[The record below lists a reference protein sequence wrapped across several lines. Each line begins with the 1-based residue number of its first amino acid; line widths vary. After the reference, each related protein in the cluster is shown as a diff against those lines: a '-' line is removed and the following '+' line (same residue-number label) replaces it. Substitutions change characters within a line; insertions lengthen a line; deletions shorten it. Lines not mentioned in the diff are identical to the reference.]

1 VAANPQERTPLSV
14 IIVDDEPIARQRI
27 RRLLAHDSEIRI
39 VGEFSSV
46 ADCARLD
53 SSVTPD
59 LVLLDVRMPDKD
71 GFALLR
77 SFEARGLSPFV
88 IFVTAYSEYAVG
100 AFDVEAVDYILKPF
114 DDERF
119 AKAIARAKALLEQER
134 MPADDAPAADAE
146 RRTSSVPP
154 RIRDRLLVT
163 ENGRVLFVPTSE
175 IEMVQAAGK
184 HVKIFVQSR
193 CYVIRQPLRDI
204 EERLD
209 GNHFVRI
216 HRSTIINVDQI
227 VELHPLFHGDY
238 EIVLKRGTRVTMSR
252 RFRSRMLP
260 FMVGPWPG

>member
-1 VAANPQERTPLSV
+1 MAANPQARTPLSV

-27 RRLLAHDSEIRI
+27 RRLLAHDPDVRV

-53 SSVTPD
+53 SSVIPD

-71 GFALLR
+71 GFQLLR

-119 AKAIARAKALLEQER
+119 HKAIARAKALLEQER
-134 MPADDAPAADAE
+134 LPADEAGAADGD
-146 RRTSSVPP
+146 RPGTP

-163 ENGRVLFVPTSE
+163 ENGRVLFVPTAE

-184 HVKIFVQSR
+184 HVKIYVQSR
-193 CYVIRQPLRDI
+193 CYVIRQPLREI

-252 RFRSRMLP
+252 RFRNRMLP